1 MKTCRLTITTI
12 ADGVENSIVRE
23 GKMELALSGAE
34 LVYRE
39 ENALVAVKLHDS
51 MAEIIR
57 EGDYTLRLFLE
68 EGKQTLG
75 AIGIGGAEGE
85 IQTFARRIA
94 YSVSKDSLLLSLHY
108 DLMISGETQEM
119 KLRLLSRFEEDGYED

>member
-1 MKTCRLTITTI
+1 
-12 ADGVENSIVRE
+12 
-23 GKMELALSGAE
+23 MELALSGAE
-34 LVYRE
+34 LFYRE

-75 AIGIGGAEGE
+75 TIGIGGAEGE